1 MVVFIVSNIQRLFNY
16 QNMQVIFKTMNLFFG
31 TKTKPEWLRGKFGRE
46 NKNLKNLMI
55 IKYYVVYHKYT
66 RLNGVKRGPYRLNI
80 LDIIWPFP
88 FLRFL
93 ARNSNISFLI
103 LK

>member
-1 MVVFIVSNIQRLFNY
+1 
-16 QNMQVIFKTMNLFFG
+16 MNLFFG

-66 RLNGVKRGPYRLNI
+66 KLNGVERGYINLI
-80 LDIIWPFP
+80 
-88 FLRFL
+88 FLTSYGLFL
-93 ARNSNISFLI
+93 FIDF
-103 LK
+103 